1 MIFVRKLLVI
11 CVVDNCSAYTE
22 AFAALENCFLQKYSA
37 TSQTPY
43 PVEISLVS
51 SLINWCKYR
60 SVYSQINMVPLY
72 CTRIVYLWEVK
83 IHKRATT
90 KG

>member
-1 MIFVRKLLVI
+1 MLLI
-11 CVVDNCSAYTE
+11 IARLIAEYKHSTE
-22 AFAALENCFLQKYSA
+22 AFAALKNFFLQKYSA

-43 PVEISLVS
+43 LVEISLVS
-51 SLINWCKYR
+51 SLINWCKNR
-60 SVYSQINMVPLY
+60 SAYSRMNTVTLC

-83 IHKRATT
+83 THKRAAT